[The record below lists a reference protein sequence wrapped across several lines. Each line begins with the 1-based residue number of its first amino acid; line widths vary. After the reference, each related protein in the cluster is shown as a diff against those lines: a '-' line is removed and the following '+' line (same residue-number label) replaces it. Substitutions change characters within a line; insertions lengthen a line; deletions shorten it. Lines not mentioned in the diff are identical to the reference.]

1 MCARNSVG
9 MYKRK
14 GPCQPGKV
22 FMEKM
27 LSLQGL
33 KEWAPF
39 QGLAKEKHKVQQ
51 KREETH
57 SMKPWI

>member
-1 MCARNSVG
+1 MG
-9 MYKRK
+9 MYRRK

-51 KREETH
+51 KGEETH